1 MSYHYKENSISYNQ
15 TDSKH
20 NLQVG
25 QSVSVAHAYKDSDSM
40 RIKYKMCLDLI
51 LNVQR
56 ASKERILSILTSGC
70 AEMLDADRCILYC
83 IDRKMTSMYEVKE
96 AVRSCTLLT
105 L

>member
-1 MSYHYKENSISYNQ
+1 M
-15 TDSKH
+15 
-20 NLQVG
+20 G

-56 ASKERILSILTSGC
+56 ASKERILSILTAGC

-96 AVRSCTLLT
+96 AVRACILLIF
-105 L
+105 